1 MTARSLLLI
10 VGVAGVLLIAKP
22 VLGEVKLDAEFGR
35 LLSDLTIIY
44 DERVYRPGDDDYFV
58 RIVDVYDYDSPD
70 IRCQL
75 ERCEARRLL
84 VLIGRTDEATDIRV
98 LPSPYAL
105 SWAYVRIRS
114 RKVLNGELVLNIT
127 AEATTLAGTE
137 VRDMTFKASIP

>member
-10 VGVAGVLLIAKP
+10 VGVAGAMLIAQP

-35 LLSDLTIIY
+35 LLSDLKIVY

-70 IRCQL
+70 IKCEL

-84 VLIGRTDEATDIRV
+84 VLIGRTDEAPEIRV

-105 SWAYVRIRS
+105 RWDYVRIRS
-114 RKVLNGELVLNIT
+114 RKVVNGELVLNIT

-137 VRDMTFKASIP
+137 ARDMTFKTLIP